1 MCKNSLKCIYSI
13 SIMLN
18 IRNNI
23 LLNSDVSLPLPSAQ
37 ILLSVYLSELRSFF
51 CVCLSLNTY
60 FKSISGRGIYRLP
73 RRLTIKSCGNSILP
87 MHLMRIQTHMKLL
100 FSVWPQE
107 QSYTRPRSCLA
118 WDLSTGNRHGGSAW
132 AVKVGTCGLERVQGG
147 CPDVQGWDQKKQG
160 TDVPELGKGCKE

>member
-1 MCKNSLKCIYSI
+1 MYQSPSNQMCKNSLKCIYSI

-60 FKSISGRGIYRLP
+60 FKSISGRGICRLP
-73 RRLTIKSCGNSILP
+73 RRLTIKSCRNSILP

-118 WDLSTGNRHGGSAW
+118 WDLSTGNRHGGSA
-132 AVKVGTCGLERVQGG
+132 
-147 CPDVQGWDQKKQG
+147 
-160 TDVPELGKGCKE
+160 